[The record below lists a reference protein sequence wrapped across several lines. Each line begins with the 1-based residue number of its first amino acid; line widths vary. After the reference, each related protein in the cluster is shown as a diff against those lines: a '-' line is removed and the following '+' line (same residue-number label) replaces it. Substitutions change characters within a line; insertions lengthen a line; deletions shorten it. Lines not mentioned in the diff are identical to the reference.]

1 MADRLTQRDIELL
14 KKLRSGDRI
23 TSVDMKKI
31 QDRAKLFADRV
42 KDDASNRKMFD
53 KDAPR
58 KLSVEEEIIQKI
70 RQRAPKKKAVGG
82 LMGKGLAPAG
92 LGAIGRGLSPKGFG
106 MNEKLKKVKDRI
118 KKDIEDL
125 KEFKKK
131 RKKQYNKPAIPLG
144 KMEKKSGPKPGSMDY
159 FLLDQLKPGYK
170 VAPMSDGGKVK
181 KPMGYDKGG
190 MCRGMGAAVR
200 GGNFKGVK

>member
-1 MADRLTQRDIELL
+1 MADRLTQRDMVFL
-14 KKLRSGDRI
+14 KKLRAKDRL
-23 TSVDMKKI
+23 TSKDMENLGERAKKI
-31 QDRAKLFADRV
+31 AE
-42 KDDASNRKMFD
+42 DASNRKMYGG

-58 KLSVEEEIIQKI
+58 KLSVEEEIVQKI

-92 LGAIGRGLSPKGFG
+92 LGAVGRGLSPKGFG
-106 MNEKLKKVKDRI
+106 LNEKLKKVKDRI
-118 KKDIEDL
+118 KKDMKDL
-125 KEFKKK
+125 KEFKEK
-131 RKKQYNKPAIPLG
+131 RKKQYNKPSIPLG

-190 MCRGMGAAVR
+190 MCRGMGAAVK
-200 GGNFKGVK
+200 GGKFEGVK